1 MDKEHI
7 ETSTHKFWKLTC
19 DVDTYRQSRQHAR
32 HDTPWNAFSP
42 EQVLVC
48 TLWRDQILDI
58 KDEAEGGRVRRFVRL
73 GGKMRE
79 WKGPAVAHGREADEN
94 LRRAAAEKL
103 RVVGYEADPDPAS
116 LKKGER
122 KVARFYMDRAHELQ
136 RVFGFSGA
144 DLIARLRIEEHFHDL
159 HGKSAPIE
167 PGYLFEL
174 VSPKGAFPVRASH
187 LVSPD
192 NTPDDDEEGL
202 FDQSP
207 PGELSNA
214 DYARLALPML
224 IEHIR
229 LQRDGVL
236 EPLTYKDLAERL
248 NRRDRH
254 GKPWA
259 RGLGHV
265 LGKVTEMLDSI
276 DTPDLEDIPYLT
288 TIVVSSHGKNKGLP
302 GVGISGRWHGYEALT
317 RQEKESKVFA
327 EYLRILSF
335 GSRWDNVL
343 ALLRIPPSD
352 ATKAGASSAGG
363 WGGGESDEHKALKHF
378 VKANPHLV
386 GAEPDWHSEV
396 EYALRSGDEI
406 DVFFK
411 SARQWIG
418 VEVKSCVSDKLDRD
432 YERGLYQTVKYAAVL
447 EAQAQVDHPNAPPSI
462 RVFLVLERT
471 LPLRLLSTAKALGVT
486 VLENIKPIA

>member
-1 MDKEHI
+1 MWH
-7 ETSTHKFWKLTC
+7 C
-19 DVDTYRQSRQHAR
+19 PCGCPV
-32 HDTPWNAFSP
+32 
-42 EQVLVC
+42 
-48 TLWRDQILDI
+48 
-58 KDEAEGGRVRRFVRL
+58 RV
-73 GGKMRE
+73 
-79 WKGPAVAHGREADEN
+79 N
-94 LRRAAAEKL
+94 
-103 RVVGYEADPDPAS
+103 
-116 LKKGER
+116 
-122 KVARFYMDRAHELQ
+122 
-136 RVFGFSGA
+136 
-144 DLIARLRIEEHFHDL
+144 ARLR
-159 HGKSAPIE
+159 GNPCQKA
-167 PGYLFEL
+167 G
-174 VSPKGAFPVRASH
+174 
-187 LVSPD
+187 
-192 NTPDDDEEGL
+192 
-202 FDQSP
+202 
-207 PGELSNA
+207 
-214 DYARLALPML
+214 
-224 IEHIR
+224 
-229 LQRDGVL
+229 
-236 EPLTYKDLAERL
+236 
-248 NRRDRH
+248 
-254 GKPWA
+254 
-259 RGLGHV
+259 
-265 LGKVTEMLDSI
+265 
-276 DTPDLEDIPYLT
+276 
-288 TIVVSSHGKNKGLP
+288 
-302 GVGISGRWHGYEALT
+302 
-317 RQEKESKVFA
+317 VFA
-327 EYLRILSF
+327 PKPRSPQYLRILSF

>member
-1 MDKEHI
+1 
-7 ETSTHKFWKLTC
+7 
-19 DVDTYRQSRQHAR
+19 
-32 HDTPWNAFSP
+32 
-42 EQVLVC
+42 
-48 TLWRDQILDI
+48 
-58 KDEAEGGRVRRFVRL
+58 
-73 GGKMRE
+73 
-79 WKGPAVAHGREADEN
+79 
-94 LRRAAAEKL
+94 
-103 RVVGYEADPDPAS
+103 
-116 LKKGER
+116 
-122 KVARFYMDRAHELQ
+122 
-136 RVFGFSGA
+136 
-144 DLIARLRIEEHFHDL
+144 
-159 HGKSAPIE
+159 
-167 PGYLFEL
+167 
-174 VSPKGAFPVRASH
+174 
-187 LVSPD
+187 
-192 NTPDDDEEGL
+192 
-202 FDQSP
+202 
-207 PGELSNA
+207 
-214 DYARLALPML
+214 ML

-406 DVFFK
+406 DVLFK